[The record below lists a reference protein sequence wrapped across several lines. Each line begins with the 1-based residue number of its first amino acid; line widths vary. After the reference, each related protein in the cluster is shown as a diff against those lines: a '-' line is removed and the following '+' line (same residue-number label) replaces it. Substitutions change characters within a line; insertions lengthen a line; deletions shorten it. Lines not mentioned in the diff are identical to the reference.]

1 MRTFRFG
8 PARQA
13 RLRLGVILGLVLLP
27 ALAVSGE
34 SSDLRQ
40 LQALTRQAQGEY
52 RAGNLDAALVVSR
65 RAVDGARLQFGEN
78 HIHTAQAL
86 NNLALFQDLGG
97 ALADAAGNY
106 RKAIAIV
113 EANADD
119 NGTFLADLK
128 NNLAAVVLQQCRL
141 AEARGL
147 YADALSLTEARYGSY
162 HRETELVR
170 ANVEQLDRFVAGQAS
185 KAQAAA
191 FGQLLK
197 YCTS

>member
-1 MRTFRFG
+1 MRTFSFG
-8 PARQA
+8 PARTAGLQ
-13 RLRLGVILGLVLLP
+13 LGLFLCLVLSP
-27 ALAVSGE
+27 ALAVSGQ
-34 SSDLRQ
+34 STDLGQ
-40 LQALTRQAQGEY
+40 LQTLTREAQSEY
-52 RAGNLDAALVVSR
+52 RAGNLEAAVVVSR

-97 ALADAAGNY
+97 ALAEAAGNY

-113 EANADD
+113 EANTDN

>member
-1 MRTFRFG
+1 MGLIRGLILVPSLTLSG
-8 PARQA
+8 QSAN
-13 RLRLGVILGLVLLP
+13 LG
-27 ALAVSGE
+27 
-34 SSDLRQ
+34 Q
-40 LQALTRQAQGEY
+40 LQALTRQAQWEY
-52 RAGNLDAALVVSR
+52 RAGNLKAVLVVSR
-65 RAVDGARLQFGEN
+65 RALDGARLQFGEN

-86 NNLALFQDLGG
+86 NNLTLFQDLGG
-97 ALADAAGNY
+97 TLAEAAGNY

-119 NGTFLADLK
+119 KRTFLADLK

-162 HRETELVR
+162 HHETELIR
-170 ANVEQLDRFVAGQAS
+170 ANVERLDRFVAGQAS

-191 FGQLLK
+191 LGQLLK
-197 YCTS
+197 YCMS